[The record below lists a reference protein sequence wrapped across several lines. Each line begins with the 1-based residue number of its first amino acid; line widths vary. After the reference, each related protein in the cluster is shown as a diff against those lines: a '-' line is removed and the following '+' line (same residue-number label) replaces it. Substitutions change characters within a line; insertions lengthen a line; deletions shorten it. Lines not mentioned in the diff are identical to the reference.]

1 MKMRNVISGIGLIVV
16 GLFSCTSEEE
26 IGPERS
32 NSSLSVVLSVG
43 DIETTKTRTAA
54 DGYDIAT
61 ADEIKIND
69 FYVAIFEENGT
80 KIDDKVISTVSS
92 EGVTSVTVN
101 NLPGYQ
107 VFFKDIPAKYGKVFA
122 LIVAN
127 AESVYSTFEGYT
139 QYNQYKSGNVIST
152 LSGDFVVDKLAK
164 SGISKVVSIGTT
176 LEVGLTQLSARI
188 DFGTVKPVTK
198 AVNGGN
204 VEESD
209 FSVLTIMPGSTIE
222 ALLKSE
228 VDKLSL
234 SGSWEPIN
242 SEKILDKGDWIKYY
256 SSYEKI
262 SDVSNGYYY
271 EKTFGEY
278 QKESWSVYT
287 RKAFYSK
294 RLNLVRKKVTNV
306 STTTQQPIEGTDG
319 SFDISS
325 ISCSGI
331 NGKTDAILD
340 SWNSQYKGIELPS
353 LSENTSFY
361 TYEYP
366 EEKNDLTL
374 TITGIHTWGGTD
386 DTPVSKTSKWVYGI
400 WNQDR
405 GDGWSVPGA
414 INEATEG
421 ITWFDGK
428 GGHAEISEDISSLK
442 STEKKSLKSGVT
454 SVYVVKWTDVR
465 DTNGNS
471 VPLQHGYRYNLS
483 VKVIQNQFK
492 VIANKL
498 PWSAVTLD
506 PTYDSSK

>member
-152 LSGDFVVDKLAK
+152 LSGDFVADKLAK

-204 VEESD
+204 VEESG

-331 NGKTDAILD
+331 NGK
-340 SWNSQYKGIELPS
+340 
-353 LSENTSFY
+353 
-361 TYEYP
+361 
-366 EEKNDLTL
+366 NDLTL
-374 TITGIHTWGGTD
+374 TITGIHTSGGTE

-442 STEKKSLKSGVT
+442 STEKKSLISGVT